1 MGLNLSPLLS
11 GGNLGG
17 ALVLRAAAADPPIP
31 LVFQLL
37 IVPVLENTVR
47 GREQTRAVGH
57 TREDAVVPHYVPP

>member
-17 ALVLRAAAADPPIP
+17 ALALRAAAADPIP